1 MHDGPMHRGRA
12 EAPMKRSARLRA
24 SGVLPA
30 LLGVGFSCLLL
41 GAAQNARPCC
51 PDASSCEAM
60 LASGCCAPSSSIP
73 SAPSA
78 GPPALLVDRVDYDV
92 PRWVAAPRI
101 ESIGRESA
109 AALGI

>member
-1 MHDGPMHRGRA
+1 
-12 EAPMKRSARLRA
+12 MKQSARLRV
-24 SGVLPA
+24 SGILLA
-30 LLGVGFSCLLL
+30 LFSIGFSCLLL
-41 GAAQNARPCC
+41 GTAQSARPCC
-51 PDASSCEAM
+51 PDGSSCEAM

-78 GPPALLVDRVDYDV
+78 GTPALHVDRVDYDV

-109 AALGI
+109 AALGIRTTVLRL